1 MANGSVSRAERERLT
16 SKSLRGQYLGTAF
29 SGLRESMGLAERVA
43 LAAEQS
49 RQRQLASACMT
60 GDELELP
67 LLAAG
72 RAVKALA
79 CTGRRPS
86 QVTISLT
93 CPTEL
98 TEAQLRERMRV
109 LAETE
114 LTFAQV
120 ELRRESVP
128 HVIAHAVA
136 TGDLREE
143 TGICPESSAE
153 TSICTEEVTEA
164 TDESIDLQN
173 EAYHIVMCGAAGEEG
188 TILLYN
194 RHREELESRYPKHF
208 LREIPTYA
216 KDAWRA
222 EAVEAGWLGGAEYQ
236 LACGDGGAF
245 AGLWELGEQL
255 RCGMVIDVPSI
266 PIRQQTIE
274 VCELLD
280 RNPYL
285 LASGNVVLM
294 VTRRPEQLLNT
305 LWQQG
310 YEAEDIGTLQTAAAR
325 ELRNGDELR
334 FVEPYRG
341 AEGIEE

>member
-1 MANGSVSRAERERLT
+1 MANGSVGRAERERLT
-16 SKSLRGQYLGTAF
+16 SKCLRGKYLGKAF

-43 LAAEQS
+43 PAAERS
-49 RQRQLASACMT
+49 RQRQLAAACMT
-60 GDELELP
+60 GNELEVP
-67 LLAAG
+67 LLAVG

-79 CTGRRPS
+79 SAGRRPS
-86 QVTISLT
+86 EVTLSLT
-93 CPTEL
+93 CPTEM
-98 TEAQLRERMRV
+98 TEAQLRERMRM

-120 ELRRESVP
+120 ELRREAVP
-128 HVIAHAVA
+128 YVIAHAVA
-136 TGDLREE
+136 TGDLRES
-143 TGICPESSAE
+143 GICPDDSAE
-153 TSICTEEVTEA
+153 TSACKEEGAGTTVEGM
-164 TDESIDLQN
+164 DSQGE
-173 EAYHIVMCGAAGEEG
+173 EYHIVMCGSAGEEG
-188 TILLYN
+188 TILLYH
-194 RHREELESRYPKHF
+194 RHKEELESRYPKHF

-216 KDAWRA
+216 EGAWRA
-222 EAVEAGWLGGAEYQ
+222 AAVEAGWLGGAEYQ

-285 LASGNVVLM
+285 LASGNAVLM
-294 VTRRPEQLLNT
+294 VTRRPERLLHA

-310 YEAEDIGTLQTAAAR
+310 YEAEHIGYLQTAAAR
-325 ELRNGDELR
+325 ELRNGDEVR

-341 AEGIEE
+341 AEGSEE

>member
-43 LAAEQS
+43 LAAERS

-60 GDELELP
+60 GNEPELP

-79 CTGRRPS
+79 SAGRRPS
-86 QVTISLT
+86 QVTLSLT

-120 ELRRESVP
+120 ELRREAVP
-128 HVIAHAVA
+128 YVIAHAVA
-136 TGDLREE
+136 TGELCEAGVCLENSLE
-143 TGICPESSAE
+143 TRA
-153 TSICTEEVTEA
+153 CTGVVA
-164 TDESIDLQN
+164 GALDESIDSQN

-188 TILLYN
+188 TILLYH

-222 EAVEAGWLGGAEYQ
+222 DAVEAGWLGGAEFQ

-310 YEAEDIGTLQTAAAR
+310 YEAEDIGYLQTAAAR